1 MILNVSPSIEPYNAN
16 TFTQR
21 SRIGSYLIK
30 NPYLANVLEKYN
42 KNNESTWKS
51 IMLNRGSVSGLK
63 FLSDHERNVFKTAME
78 LDQTTVVQHA
88 ADRQKYIEQG
98 QSVNL
103 FFPAK
108 QDKAELNKVH
118 YLAWKNKLK
127 TLYYLRTDADNRV
140 ENVSD
145 KVERDA
151 LRDYEDR
158 PQQQEEECESC
169 QG

>member
-1 MILNVSPSIEPYNAN
+1 MKNSKKLGGV
-16 TFTQR
+16 
-21 SRIGSYLIK
+21 LIK
-30 NPYLANVLEKYN
+30 NPYLAKVLEAHG
-42 KNNESTWKS
+42 KNTEATWSS
-51 IMLNRGSVSGLK
+51 IMLNRGSVSHLK
-63 FLSDHERNVFKTAME
+63 FLTDHEKNVYKTAME
-78 LDQTTVVQHA
+78 IDQATVVQHA

-108 QDKAELNKVH
+108 TNKTELSKVH

-127 TLYYLRTDADNRV
+127 TLYYLRTEAEHRV
-140 ENVSD
+140 ENVSE

-151 LRDYEDR
+151 LQDYMEK
-158 PQQQEEECESC
+158 PKEEEDCLNC

>member
-1 MILNVSPSIEPYNAN
+1 
-16 TFTQR
+16 
-21 SRIGSYLIK
+21 
-30 NPYLANVLEKYN
+30 
-42 KNNESTWKS
+42 
-51 IMLNRGSVSGLK
+51 MLNRGSVSGLK
-63 FLSDHERNVFKTAME
+63 FLTDHERNVFKTAME

-127 TLYYLRTDADNRV
+127 TLYYLRTEADNRV

-151 LRDYEDR
+151 LRDYEER
-158 PQQQEEECESC
+158 PQQEEECESC